1 MNYHSDQHARDLDS
15 VKLLV
20 TPGYTKLLSY
30 WLLGIFILFV
40 MISFLPWTQNI
51 NSTGLVT
58 SFFPSERPQAIET
71 VIAGRVEQ
79 WYIREGQQVNKG
91 DTILLLS
98 EVKDKYFDPNLLK
111 RTSEQIAS
119 KESALSST
127 KDKSASLQKQ
137 IAALQEALRLNKGR
151 YENKI
156 KQSALKVQS
165 DSIEFIAAKND
176 FEIAKVRLKR
186 DEDLKEKGLKS
197 EVELEGRRLKLQESV
212 AKLLSAENKWEISKN
227 DWVNAIIERNAIESE
242 YMDKIAKAESEF
254 NSTLTYYYT
263 TEGEISKM
271 VNELSNLKIRNGM
284 HAVLAPQDGFII
296 KTIKS
301 GLGETLKE
309 GEQVASIMPSHIH
322 KAVELYVKAMDVP
335 LITIGSKVRLQF
347 DGWPS
352 LVFSGWPDMSFG
364 TFGGKIAVIDR
375 LDTKG
380 KYRILVVPDEE
391 DHPWP
396 PSVQLGSGVYGW
408 AMLSDV
414 PIFYE
419 LWRQQNGFPPDFVSN
434 LQKDNIKDAYDI
446 PQKEKVKE
454 KEEE

>member
-1 MNYHSDQHARDLDS
+1 MPYRSNPHIKELDS

-30 WLLGIFILFV
+30 WLLAIFILFV
-40 MISFLPWTQNI
+40 LISFLPWTQNI

-58 SFFPSERPQAIET
+58 SFFPAERPQSIET
-71 VIAGRVEQ
+71 VIAGRVEK
-79 WYIREGQQVNKG
+79 WYIREGQPVKKG

-137 IAALQEALRLNKGR
+137 IKALQEVLRLNRGR

-156 KQSALKVQS
+156 KQAALKVQS
-165 DSIEFIAAKND
+165 DSIDFIAAKND
-176 FEIAKVRLKR
+176 YEIAKTRLKR
-186 DEDLKEKGLKS
+186 DEDLKAKGLKS
-197 EVELEGRRLKLQESV
+197 EVELESRRLKLQETV

-227 DWVNAIIERNAIESE
+227 EWINAVIERNAIESE
-242 YMDKIAKAESEF
+242 YMDKIAKAESDF
-254 NSTLTYYYT
+254 NATLTYYYDS
-263 TEGEISKM
+263 EAEISKM
-271 VNELSNLKIRNGM
+271 VNELSNLRIRNGLY
-284 HAVLAPQDGFII
+284 AVLAPQDGFII

-309 GEQVASIMPSHIH
+309 GEQVASIMPGSIH
-322 KAVELYVKAMDVP
+322 KAVELYVKPMDIP
-335 LITIGSKVRLQF
+335 LISIGNKVRLQF

-352 LVFSGWPDMSFG
+352 LVFSGWPEMSFG
-364 TFGGKIAVIDR
+364 TFGGKIAVIDK
-375 LDTKG
+375 LDTYG

-396 PSVQLGSGVYGW
+396 SAIQLGSGVYGW

-414 PIFYE
+414 PIYYE
-419 LWRQQNGFPPDFVSN
+419 LWRQLNGFPPDFIH
-434 LQKDNIKDAYDI
+434 NIGIEGPTYDAYGSEKK
-446 PQKEKVKE
+446 KEQ
-454 KEEE
+454 

>member
-1 MNYHSDQHARDLDS
+1 MNNYFDRHARDLDS
-15 VKLLV
+15 VRLLV

-40 MISFLPWTQNI
+40 LVSFLPWTQNI

-71 VIAGRVEQ
+71 IIAGRIEK
-79 WYIREGQQVNKG
+79 WYIREGQQVKKG

-111 RTSEQIAS
+111 RTGEQINS

-127 KDKSASLQKQ
+127 KDKSNSLQKQ
-137 IAALQEALRLNKGR
+137 IGALQEVLRLNKGR

-156 KQSALKVQS
+156 KQTALKVQS
-165 DSIEFIAAKND
+165 DSIDFIASKND

-197 EVELEGRRLKLQESV
+197 EVELESRRLKLQETV

-227 DWVNAIIERNAIESE
+227 DWINAIIERNAIESE

-254 NSTLTYYYT
+254 NATLTYYYNS
-263 TEGEISKM
+263 EADISKM
-271 VNELSNLKIRNGM
+271 VNELSNLQIRNSLY
-284 HAVLAPQDGFII
+284 AVLAPQDGFII

-301 GLGETLKE
+301 GLGETVKE
-309 GEQVASIMPSHIH
+309 GEQLASIMPLNIH
-322 KAVELYVKAMDVP
+322 KAVELYVKPMDVP
-335 LITIGSKVRLQF
+335 LITLGSKVRLQF

-364 TFGGKIAVIDR
+364 TFGGTIAVIDK
-375 LDTKG
+375 LDTQG
-380 KYRILVVPDEE
+380 KYRVLVIPDEA

-396 PSVQLGSGVYGW
+396 PAVQLGSGVYGW

-414 PIFYE
+414 PIYYE
-419 LWRQQNGFPPDFVSN
+419 LWRQQNGFPPDFVSGLKKN
-434 LQKDNIKDAYDI
+434 NSDEAYDM
-446 PQKEKVKE
+446 QKEKKE
-454 KEEE
+454 